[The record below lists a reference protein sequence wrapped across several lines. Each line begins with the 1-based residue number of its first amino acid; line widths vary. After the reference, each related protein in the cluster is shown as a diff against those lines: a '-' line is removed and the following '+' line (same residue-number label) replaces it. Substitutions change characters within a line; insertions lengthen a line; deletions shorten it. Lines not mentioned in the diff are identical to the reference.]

1 MSAVSV
7 VVSTCNQ
14 PEMLEKVLWGFNC
27 QTYTDFELIIAED
40 GSDTQTKELINKI
53 KTRVSFP
60 ISHIWEENDGFQK
73 SKILTKAILSSN
85 TDYLIITEGDCIPRE
100 DFVQVH
106 YLNKEPATFI
116 SGVSYLLPLNISRA
130 LSLKDIEEQNCFK
143 IKWLE
148 EKGIKKSFKNA
159 RTASRGF
166 VSKVRNTLRPTK
178 YSWNRYNSSGWKKD
192 ILKVIGFDTGMPY
205 EGEDREFRE
214 RLHNYG
220 IKFKQL
226 RYSSVC
232 VHLDRKSVSKSP
244 EVLNKNAVN
253 KKFLVIQQ
261 KMIGDVLASTIICRT
276 LKHLY
281 PECTIHYVAN
291 ENTLAVLNN
300 NPHIDHI
307 IVFKKEYSEN
317 KRALYS
323 FLKSIRTQSY
333 DVVID
338 AYGKLESNLIS
349 IFARSQRK
357 IAHHRWYT
365 SWIYTNTVIESQI
378 ADNKNSLANK
388 IRLQL
393 LKPIASEFDD
403 YSISPKLYLSEEEI
417 TLAKHKVEELKSN
430 SDQKLIMISILGSSA
445 LKTYPSEYMSKVV
458 DITCSNT
465 DGIILFNYLPN
476 QRDEA
481 RAIYD
486 KCNEV
491 SKSMIN
497 FDFYANSL
505 REFIL
510 ILSQCDA
517 LIGNEGGA
525 ANMAK
530 ALGVPTFCLFSP
542 FIVKE
547 AWHDSSSASNT
558 GIHLND
564 YHPELFVNMDKKKIK
579 KEIQSLYDYFKPIL
593 FEEQLLLFLN
603 KYCNNRAIIDNSLN
617 ERY

>member
-7 VVSTCNQ
+7 IVSTYNL
-14 PEMLEKVLWGFNC
+14 PELLEKVLWGFNC
-27 QTYTDFELIIAED
+27 QTYMDFELIIVD
-40 GSDTQTKELINKI
+40 HGSGARTKELINKI
-53 KTRVSFP
+53 NTGVSFS
-60 ISHIWEENDGFQK
+60 ISHIWQEDDGFQK
-73 SKILTKAILSSN
+73 RNLLNKAILSSN
-85 TDYLIITEGDCIPRE
+85 ADYIIMTEGDCIPRE

-106 YLNKEPATFI
+106 YINKAPKTFI
-116 SGVSYLLPLNISRA
+116 SGVSYLLPLNISRT
-130 LSLKDIEEQNCFK
+130 LTLKDIEEQNCFK
-143 IKWLE
+143 INWLS
-148 EKGIKKSFKNA
+148 EKGIKKSIKN
-159 RTASRGF
+159 TSPISRGF
-166 VSKVRNTLRPTK
+166 ITTVINTLTPAK
-178 YSWNRYNSSGWKKD
+178 YSWNRHNSSGWKRD
-192 ILKVIGFDTGMPY
+192 ILKVNGFEEGLRY
-205 EGEDREFRE
+205 NGEDRVLGESLRS
-214 RLHNYG
+214 YG

-232 VHLDRKSVSKSP
+232 VQLDHKIESKTP
-244 EVLNKNAVN
+244 EVISKNTG
-253 KKFLVIQQ
+253 KMKFLVIQQ
-261 KMIGDVLASTIICRT
+261 KMIGDVLASTLICRT
-276 LKHLY
+276 LKHLF
-281 PECTIHYVAN
+281 PECTVHYVAN

-307 IVFKKEYSEN
+307 IIFKQEFSEN

-349 IFARSQRK
+349 VFARSQSK

-365 SWIYTNTVIESQI
+365 SWIYTDTVIESQI
-378 ADNKNSLANK
+378 ADNNNSLANK

-393 LKPIASEFDD
+393 LSPIASEFDD
-403 YSISPKLYLSEEEI
+403 YSISPKLYLSEKEI
-417 TLAKHKVEELKSN
+417 DLAKYKVGELKRN

-458 DITCSNT
+458 DIICSKT
-465 DGIILFNYLPN
+465 DGIVLFNYLPN

-486 KCNEV
+486 QCNEV
-491 SKSMIN
+491 SKSLIN

-530 ALGVPTFCLFSP
+530 ALRVPTFCLFSP

-547 AWHDSSSASNT
+547 AWHDSSSELNIA
-558 GIHLND
+558 IHLND
-564 YHPELFVNMDKKKIK
+564 YHPELFVNMNKKKIK
-579 KEIQSLYDYFKPIL
+579 KVIRSLYAYFKPIL
-593 FEEQLLLFLN
+593 FEEELLLFLN
-603 KYCNNRAIIDNSLN
+603 KYCNSAIIDNSLN
-617 ERY
+617 EKY

>member
-7 VVSTCNQ
+7 IVSTYNQ
-14 PEMLEKVLWGFNC
+14 PELLEKVLWGFNC
-27 QTYTDFELIIAED
+27 QTYMDFELIIAD
-40 GSDTQTKELINKI
+40 IGSVDQTKELIKNI
-53 KTRVSFP
+53 KTKLSFP
-60 ISHIWEENDGFQK
+60 ISHIWQEDDGFQK
-73 SKILTKAILSSN
+73 SKILYKAILSSN
-85 TDYLIITEGDCIPRE
+85 TDYIIMTEGDCIPRE

-106 YLNKEPATFI
+106 YINKEPATFI
-116 SGVSYLLPLNISRA
+116 SGVNYLLPWNISRT
-130 LSLKDIEEQNCFK
+130 LTLKDIKEQNCFK
-143 IKWLE
+143 IDWLK
-148 EKGIKKSFKNA
+148 EKGIKKSIKNA
-159 RTASRGF
+159 NHSSRGF
-166 VSKVRNTLRPTK
+166 IKKALNTLTPTK
-178 YSWNRYNSSGWKKD
+178 YHWNRHNSSGWKRD
-192 ILKVIGFDTGMPY
+192 ILKVNGLEEGIQHN
-205 EGEDREFRE
+205 GEDRELRE
-214 RLHNYG
+214 RLRNYG
-220 IKFKQL
+220 IKSKQL

-232 VHLDRKSVSKSP
+232 VQLDHKIGSKTP
-244 EVLNKNAVN
+244 EVICKNTVN
-253 KKFLVIQQ
+253 MKFLVIQQ
-261 KMIGDVLASTIICRT
+261 KMIGDVLASTLICRT
-276 LKHLY
+276 LKHLF
-281 PECTIHYVAN
+281 PECTVHYVAN

-307 IVFKKEYSEN
+307 IVFKQEFSEN
-317 KRALYS
+317 KRELYS

-338 AYGKLESNLIS
+338 AYGKLESNMIS

-357 IAHHRWYT
+357 IAHYRWYT
-365 SWIYTNTVIESQI
+365 SWIYTDTVIESQI

-393 LKPIASEFDD
+393 LNPIASEFDD
-403 YSISPKLYLSEEEI
+403 YSISPKLYLSQEEI
-417 TLAKHKVEELKSN
+417 ALAKHKVGVLKRN

-458 DITCSNT
+458 DIICSNT
-465 DGIILFNYLPN
+465 DGMVLFNYLPN

-486 KCNEV
+486 QCNEV
-491 SKSMIN
+491 SKSLIN
-497 FDFYANSL
+497 FNFYANSL

-510 ILSQCDA
+510 IVSQCDA

-547 AWHDSSSASNT
+547 AWHDSSSTTNIA
-558 GIHLND
+558 IHLND
-564 YHPELFVNMDKKKIK
+564 YHPELFVNMNKKKIK
-579 KEIQSLYDYFKPIL
+579 KVIRFLYEYFKPIL

-603 KYCNNRAIIDNSLN
+603 KYCNRTIIDNSLN
-617 ERY
+617 EKY